1 LYPSHKEAAMI
12 TLDQQKIF
20 VGMGG
25 WDLPPFHQYFYPP
38 KPKKGFRKL
47 EFYSQ
52 FFDSV
57 EINVTFYNTA
67 LTADHARRWL
77 RDVAANKNFMFT
89 VKLYRGFTHT
99 LDATNEDVRSVRRLL
114 EPIAEAGK
122 LGGIVAQFPQSFVS
136 TSERR
141 QYLRQFS
148 RVFYPHR
155 VFVEVRHASWNDPF
169 FFNLLE
175 ENNLHLVN
183 VDLPPL
189 WNSMPLTSL
198 AWNDVAYF
206 RMMGRNVKTWNH
218 PELGERYDYYY
229 NEKEL
234 DDLLQ
239 RMKKLREQSNTLFVV
254 FHNDPEANSLVNG
267 FQLRH
272 LVRKPPVLVPR
283 GMIRAFPE
291 LKGISSSV
299 NVLHPLFAEV
309 EIPVSGLR

>member
-1 LYPSHKEAAMI
+1 MI
-12 TLDQQKIF
+12 TLEHQKIF

-25 WDLPPFHQYFYPP
+25 WDLPPFHHYFYPP

-77 RDVAANKNFMFT
+77 GDVAANKNFMFT

-99 LDATNEDVRSVRRLL
+99 FDATNDDVRSVRRLL

-122 LGGIVAQFPQSFVS
+122 LGGIVAQFPQSFVN
-136 TSERR
+136 TTERQ

-155 VFVEVRHASWNDPF
+155 VFVEVRHASWNDPAV
-169 FFNLLE
+169 FNLLQ

-234 DDLLQ
+234 ADLLE

-299 NVLHPLFAEV
+299 NVLHPLFAEE
-309 EIPVSGLR
+309 EIPVVERR

>member
-1 LYPSHKEAAMI
+1 MI
-12 TLDQQKIF
+12 TLDQKKII

-47 EFYSQ
+47 EYYSQ

-77 RDVAANKNFMFT
+77 GDVAANNNFIFT
-89 VKLYRGFTHT
+89 VKLFRGFTHT
-99 LDATNEDVRSVRRLL
+99 FDATNDDVRSVRRLL
-114 EPIAEAGK
+114 EPLAESGK
-122 LGGIVAQFPQSFVS
+122 LGGIVAQFPHSFVN
-136 TSERR
+136 TPER
-141 QYLRQFS
+141 QKYLQQFS

-155 VFVEVRHASWNDPF
+155 VFVEVRHASWNKPLVYNF
-169 FFNLLE
+169 LQ
-175 ENNLHLVN
+175 ENKLHLVN
-183 VDLPPL
+183 VDLPPIQ
-189 WNSMPLTSL
+189 SYMPLTSL
-198 AWNDVAYF
+198 AWNEVAYF
-206 RMMGRNVKTWNH
+206 RMMGRNVKTWVH
-218 PELGERYDYYY
+218 PELGERYNYYY

-234 DDLLQ
+234 GDLLE

-272 LVRKPPVLVPR
+272 LVRNPRVLVPR

-291 LKGISSSV
+291 LKEISSSV
-299 NVLHPLFAEV
+299 NVLHPLFAE
-309 EIPVSGLR
+309 EEGSAGDRR

>member
-1 LYPSHKEAAMI
+1 MI
-12 TLDQQKIF
+12 TLEQQKIF

-25 WDLPPFHQYFYPP
+25 WDLPPFHRYFYPP
-38 KPKKGFRKL
+38 KPKKNFRKL

-77 RDVAANKNFMFT
+77 DDVAGNENFMFT

-122 LGGIVAQFPQSFVS
+122 LGGILVQFPHSFAY
-136 TSERR
+136 TPERQ
-141 QYLRQFS
+141 QYIGQFS

-155 VFVEVRHASWNDPF
+155 VFTEVRHASWNDPSF
-169 FFNLLE
+169 CDFLQ
-175 ENNLHLVN
+175 ENNLHPVN

-189 WNSMPLTSL
+189 WNSMPLTSQ
-198 AWNDVAYF
+198 AWGGVAYF
-206 RMMGRNVKTWNH
+206 RMMGRNTAAWNH
-218 PELGERYDYYY
+218 PELGERYNYYY

-234 DDLLQ
+234 DDLLE
-239 RMKKLREQSNTLFVV
+239 RMKRLREESNTLFVV

-272 LVRKPPVLVPR
+272 RVRKPPVAVPR

-291 LKGISSSV
+291 LKGISSAV
-299 NVLHPLFAEV
+299 NVLPPLFAEEKV
-309 EIPVSGLR
+309 PVAVSR

>member
-1 LYPSHKEAAMI
+1 MI

-47 EFYSQ
+47 EFYGQ

-122 LGGIVAQFPQSFVS
+122 LGGIVAQFPQSFVN
-136 TSERR
+136 TSERQ

-155 VFVEVRHASWNDPF
+155 VFVEVRHASWNDPAV
-169 FFNLLE
+169 FNLLQ

-183 VDLPPL
+183 VDLPPV
-189 WNSMPLTSL
+189 WNSMPLTSM
-198 AWNDVAYF
+198 AWNNVAYF

-234 DDLLQ
+234 ADLLE
-239 RMKKLREQSNTLFVV
+239 RMKKLRGQSNTLFVV

-299 NVLHPLFAEV
+299 NVLHPLFAEE
-309 EIPVSGLR
+309 EIPVVERR